1 MDLSAYDVPSTLGS
15 SIERIRRT
23 LRDAV
28 ALMDSPDYNPAL
40 NPVLTMDLTPR
51 NTAEDN
57 LAPMDPHTWT
67 EGILDVGSLLVSFSQ
82 RLLEQ
87 HALSTANHTSSMLKH
102 QMEARRLQ
110 EKLIEEQKSASTAT
124 AALKT
129 ISAEN
134 AVLVEQLRHQEL
146 SSASKIDV
154 LHQKISYLESSL
166 HAAQDRAKQNSTPSP
181 SLESTLTPIAS
192 PELVSR
198 PTGSSQTGT
207 QTPEQGILVTKNATE
222 NDLEKYVPVPVLM
235 LVISNSNI

>member
-1 MDLSAYDVPSTLGS
+1 MDLSASDIPSTLGS

-40 NPVLTMDLTPR
+40 NPLLSMDLITR

-57 LAPMDPHTWT
+57 LAPMDPHTWN

-102 QMEARRLQ
+102 QMESRRLQ

-129 ISAEN
+129 VSAEN
-134 AVLVEQLRHQEL
+134 ALLLEQLRHQEL
-146 SSASKIDV
+146 SAASKIDV

-166 HAAQDRAKQNSTPSP
+166 HTAQDRAKQNSTPSP
-181 SLESTLTPIAS
+181 SLEYTLTPIQS
-192 PELVSR
+192 PELVSK
-198 PTGSSQTGT
+198 PNVSYQTGAHT
-207 QTPEQGILVTKNATE
+207 LEQDDSVSKTAPE
-222 NDLEKYVPVPVLM
+222 NDLEKYVSFYIL
-235 LVISNSNI
+235 L